1 MYDNEANDGW
11 YVPRA
16 ILLDFEPGTKAS
28 VRDRKDD
35 SSGSDNFL
43 IDSVLGVVR
52 METEGCDCLQS
63 FQLCHFLSGGTASAS
78 HPKRRPIDV
87 GLMITW

>member
-1 MYDNEANDGW
+1 MLFNEACHRSVDLERPMYYNETNDGR

-16 ILLDFEPGTKAS
+16 ILLDFEPGTTAS

-52 METEGCDCLQS
+52 MEAEGCGCLKDGS
-63 FQLCHFLSGGTASAS
+63 RLTVSVPTPMC
-78 HPKRRPIDV
+78 P
-87 GLMITW
+87 